1 MLFSAPVASAD
12 QELDDLQN
20 QYNDL
25 QKKIEKNQKELN
37 KLMPNY
43 MAISKIELQE
53 EEFVKTPK
61 KSIKRYLYN

>member
-1 MLFSAPVASAD
+1 MDAKALRQHIYD
-12 QELDDLQN
+12 MTET
-20 QYNDL
+20 
-25 QKKIEKNQKELN
+25 EKFYKEYYLARSNQKELN

-61 KSIKRYLYN
+61 KSIKRYLYQN